1 MLAILSSTGRVL
13 WRHWPA
19 LLLWFVVGITA
30 RHFIIQIAGT
40 VGGYSSTLGMLILPL
55 GVLAR
60 LVSFVG
66 MFLVVRDALQNL
78 QVIAP
83 DAETGR
89 ERRTMFMSSLL
100 TSILPF
106 FAVYAA
112 AGNLKEDAAEYARIA
127 LDVANGID
135 AQRIADGQ
143 ALSDADVALTVS
155 LGPTTVVIALVA
167 FVGRWAWKKYS
178 AKLPSPFAV
187 VAVYL
192 EVVWVAFA
200 VALIGDATT
209 ALTDWVDHRV
219 AVVWLADIREWVSA
233 SLAPVAWI
241 WDGVEWLLGA
251 AGGIILQPLAWLMI
265 AGVIYGQTIVA
276 EKLTIENEL
285 IARARAR
292 ADRVPSALRRRAGDL
307 RDELTA
313 RFKPIGRA
321 ILLMWRAGP
330 VMIASYVLLY
340 TIILALKPLMEWSIV
355 SLIGPQETAV
365 WLTFATLIAMAPL
378 VIAEPARIALV
389 AGAYDRT
396 LKATRVAVETTP
408 EGDSLIPGDA
418 ADPADAVET
427 ADAGE
432 RAVPQDGSIANRTNS
447 SSSSEPG
454 SITS

>member
-19 LLLWFVVGITA
+19 LLLWFIAGITA
-30 RHFIIQIAGT
+30 RHFIIQVAGT
-40 VGGYSSTLGMLILPL
+40 VGGHSATLGMLILPL

-127 LDVANGID
+127 LDVDRGID
-135 AQRIADGQ
+135 LQRAVDGL
-143 ALSDADVALTVS
+143 ALTDADVGTTVS
-155 LGPTTVVIALVA
+155 LGPTTALIALVA
-167 FVGRWAWKKYS
+167 FAGRWAWKKYS

-200 VALIGDATT
+200 VALIGDATS
-209 ALTDWVDHRV
+209 ALTSWMDHRV
-219 AVVWLADIREWVSA
+219 AVVWLTDIREWVSG
-233 SLAPVAWI
+233 SLTPVAWI
-241 WDGVEWLLGA
+241 WDGIEWLLGA

-276 EKLTIENEL
+276 EKLTIENQL

-292 ADRVPSALRRRAGDL
+292 AERVPSALRRRAGDL

-340 TIILALKPLMEWSIV
+340 TIVLALKPLLEWSIV
-355 SLIGPQETAV
+355 SLIGPQEPRLWWTV
-365 WLTFATLIAMAPL
+365 GTLITMAPL
-378 VIAEPARIALV
+378 VLAEPVRIALV
-389 AGAYDRT
+389 SGAYDRT
-396 LKATRVAVETTP
+396 LKATRRAVENAP
-408 EGDSLIPGDA
+408 QSAALLPGDEPAPEA
-418 ADPADAVET
+418 ADA
-427 ADAGE
+427 
-432 RAVPQDGSIANRTNS
+432 QDGSITNLTNS
-447 SSSSEPG
+447 SDPSEPG
-454 SITS
+454 PRAS